1 MYAVLKQDIVS
12 DTSTF
17 HVLAEKGRVYRLG
30 DIVATLA
37 LSDITDAGVDMTVC
51 VSWSDA
57 VMSYRVHHM
66 NVNPAWEGDDDD
78 YAWNPSVSRA
88 MFVGEAAARDAALS
102 EA

>member
-12 DTSTF
+12 DNNF

-30 DIVATLA
+30 DIVAVLA
-37 LSDITDAGVDMTVC
+37 MSDITDAGVDTIIC

-57 VMSYRVHHM
+57 VMSYRVLHM
-66 NVNPAWEGDDDD
+66 GIDPAWEGDDEFP
-78 YAWNPSVSRA
+78 WNPSIA
-88 MFVGEAAARDAALS
+88 IAHLVGEVARDADMS